1 MKIAIIGT
9 GISGLTAAYLLNKN
23 HNITVFEKNDY
34 IGGHT
39 HTHDISVNN
48 IDYAIDTGFICYNEN
63 TYPNFIKL
71 LKILGVESQKTT
83 MGFSVKSL
91 KKDLEY
97 AGNSISSLFSQKKNI
112 FNPSFLWMLKEIVS
126 FNKKAKQDLLQI
138 IPGKSLDEYLKEN
151 RYSEVFINNYI
162 VPMGAAIWSTKPAS
176 ILDMSALFFIR
187 FFYNHGLLQV
197 QNRPNWWVIK
207 GGSKQYV
214 NKMIVGF
221 KDKIRLSHP
230 ISKIRRVNGKIEITA
245 DNNPK
250 IKDIFDAVVIA
261 THSNQAL
268 DLLSDSTDLELDIL
282 SKISYQKN
290 EALLHTDTSI
300 LPKNSSAWSSWN
312 YFLDKDP
319 QKPVS
324 LTYNM
329 NILQNLDSE
338 ETFCVTLNGS
348 SLINPEKII
357 KKINY
362 HHPLFTVEGLK
373 AQGRKHE
380 ICGKNNTYYC
390 GAYWRNGFHEDG
402 VVSALDVCGKF
413 GISL

>member
-48 IDYAIDTGFICYNEN
+48 LDYAIDTGFICYNEN

-126 FNKKAKQDLLQI
+126 FNKKAKQDLLKI
-138 IPGKSLDEYLKEN
+138 TPGKSLDEYLKEN
-151 RYSEVFINNYI
+151 RYSEAFINNYI

-221 KDKIRLSHP
+221 KNKIRLSNP
-230 ISKIRRVNGKIEITA
+230 ISKIRRVNGKIEITG
-245 DNNPK
+245 DNTK

-402 VVSALDVCGKF
+402 VVSALDVCEKF

>member
-23 HNITVFEKNDY
+23 HNITVFEKNNY

-126 FNKKAKQDLLQI
+126 FNKKAKQDLLKI
-138 IPGKSLDEYLKEN
+138 TPGKSLDEYLKEN
-151 RYSEVFINNYI
+151 RYSEFFINNYI

-176 ILDMSALFFIR
+176 ILDMSALFFIQ

-221 KDKIRLSHP
+221 KDKIRLSQP
-230 ISKIRRVNGKIEITA
+230 ISKIRRLNGKIEIVA
-245 DNNPK
+245 GNNPNV
-250 IKDIFDAVVIA
+250 KDIFDAVVIA

-338 ETFCVTLNGS
+338 ETFCVTLNGN
-348 SLINPEKII
+348 SLIDSQKII
-357 KKINY
+357 KRINY

-380 ICGKNNTYYC
+380 ICGENNTYYC

-402 VVSALDVCGKF
+402 VVSALDVCEKF

>member
-48 IDYAIDTGFICYNEN
+48 VDYAIDTGFICYNEN
-63 TYPNFIKL
+63 TYPKFIKL

-97 AGNSISSLFSQKKNI
+97 AGNSISSLFSQRKNI

-126 FNKKAKQDLLQI
+126 FNKKAKQDLLKI
-138 IPGKSLDEYLKEN
+138 TPGKSLDEYLKEN

-221 KDKIRLSHP
+221 KDKIRLSQP
-230 ISKIRRVNGKIEITA
+230 ISKIRRLNGKIEIVA
-245 DNNPK
+245 GNNPNV
-250 IKDIFDAVVIA
+250 KDIFDAVVIA

-338 ETFCVTLNGS
+338 ETFCVTLNGN
-348 SLINPEKII
+348 SLIDSQKII
-357 KKINY
+357 KRINY

-373 AQGRKHE
+373 AQGRKNE
-380 ICGKNNTYYC
+380 ICGENNTYYC

-402 VVSALDVCGKF
+402 VVSALDVCEKF

>member
-1 MKIAIIGT
+1 M
-9 GISGLTAAYLLNKN
+9 
-23 HNITVFEKNDY
+23 
-34 IGGHT
+34 
-39 HTHDISVNN
+39 
-48 IDYAIDTGFICYNEN
+48 
-63 TYPNFIKL
+63 
-71 LKILGVESQKTT
+71 
-83 MGFSVKSL
+83 
-91 KKDLEY
+91 
-97 AGNSISSLFSQKKNI
+97 
-112 FNPSFLWMLKEIVS
+112 
-126 FNKKAKQDLLQI
+126 
-138 IPGKSLDEYLKEN
+138 
-151 RYSEVFINNYI
+151 
-162 VPMGAAIWSTKPAS
+162 
-176 ILDMSALFFIR
+176 
-187 FFYNHGLLQV
+187 
-197 QNRPNWWVIK
+197 
-207 GGSKQYV
+207 
-214 NKMIVGF
+214 
-221 KDKIRLSHP
+221 SHP

-250 IKDIFDAVVIA
+250 IKDIFDAVIIA

-268 DLLSDSTDLELDIL
+268 DLLSDRTNLESDIL

-348 SLINPEKII
+348 SLINPDKII

-373 AQGRKHE
+373 AQGHKHE
-380 ICGKNNTYYC
+380 ICGKNNTYFC

-402 VVSALDVCGKF
+402 VVSALDVCEKF